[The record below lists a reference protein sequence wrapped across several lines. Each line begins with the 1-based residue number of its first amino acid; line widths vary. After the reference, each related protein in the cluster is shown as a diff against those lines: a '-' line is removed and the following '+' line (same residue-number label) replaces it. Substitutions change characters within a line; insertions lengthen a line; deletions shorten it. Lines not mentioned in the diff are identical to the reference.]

1 MTSGEINKDKG
12 PIIITENVVKK
23 VSAGPSFKDRWQ
35 DFMEKIS
42 GNKEKN
48 LNQIIDF
55 ARSRGSV
62 TNEEI
67 QNLLRIS
74 EGTTSRYLAEL
85 VKSGRLRK
93 FGADPLSTTYEVIN

>member
-1 MTSGEINKDKG
+1 MTLEETNKDRG
-12 PIIITENVVKK
+12 PIVITETVVKK
-23 VSAGPSFKDRWQ
+23 VGIGPSWKDRWQ

-62 TNEEI
+62 TNEEV
-67 QNLLRIS
+67 QNLLRVS
-74 EGTTSRYLAEL
+74 DGTASRYLADL
-85 VKSGRLRK
+85 VKTGRLRK
-93 FGADPLSTTYEVIN
+93 FGANSLSVAYEIVD